1 MTKFIKDK
9 FYINGM
15 YVDYNIDGKSKFVA
29 RFKHQPRTKNTFIT
43 FLVKN
48 FTVEEYFTRMD
59 AGEAPLTI
67 VMSKGYLPPQI
78 KKLMKA
84 LGYPLTLAGYEQL
97 ITTQVNVA

>member
-1 MTKFIKDK
+1 MTKFIKDN

-29 RFKHQPRTKNTFIT
+29 RFKHQPRSKHTFIT

-67 VMSKGYLPPQI
+67 AMSKGYLPPHF
-78 KKLMKA
+78 KKLMKT

-97 ITTQVNVA
+97 ITTQINVV

>member
-15 YVDYNIDGKSKFVA
+15 YVVYNIDGKSKFVA
-29 RFKHQPRTKNTFIT
+29 SFKYQPRTKNTFIT

>member
-59 AGEAPLTI
+59 AGEAPLAI
-67 VMSKGYLPPQI
+67 VMSKGYLPSQI